1 MSEVAGAIG
10 GLAAGAGSGAG
21 LDSGAGGGSGADAD
35 AVSGAV
41 SGASADV
48 AADARWLARAI
59 ALATENVVN
68 GGGPFGALIVRN
80 GELVA
85 EGQNRVTATLDPTAH
100 AEVVAIRAACQVIG
114 DFSLAGATLYTS
126 CEPCPLCLSAALWAR
141 VDRVVFAA
149 DRHDAARG
157 GFDDLEFYELFAR
170 DRSTWNVAIDAVRPT
185 NAAEPFDAW
194 LANEA
199 RTDY

>member
-1 MSEVAGAIG
+1 MRSPLLSQA
-10 GLAAGAGSGAG
+10 SN
-21 LDSGAGGGSGADAD
+21 
-35 AVSGAV
+35 GAV
-41 SGASADV
+41 AFDGRSASIVDT
-48 AADARWLARAI
+48 RWIERSIQLAV
-59 ALATENVVN
+59 ENVAN

-100 AEVVAIRAACQVIG
+100 AEVVAIRAACQAAG

-149 DRHDAARG
+149 NRDDAAHG
-157 GFDDLEFYELFAR
+157 GFDDREFYELFAR
-170 DRSTWNVAIDAVRPT
+170 DRSTWEVSIDSLRPA
-185 NAAEPFDAW
+185 NATAPFDAW
-194 LANEA
+194 LSKGD